1 MVHKIFHSECPS
13 WKKVSRKILQPYTMT
28 NFYNY
33 LNTPYS
39 LSLNTNFAS
48 KLQTIDITECQ
59 QTNKIYSSNIRKF
72 PKYSTW
78 FAIKALR
85 PVCLHVCMLFKLVCF
100 VPEKRK
106 INDGIFYNDRLLK
119 YRYESYKVHS
129 PAWPPRRTCAFQCSF
144 EYIFL
149 MSGLIFLLIFSIC
162 WEKKPKCW
170 INKIEQI
177 IWWSL
182 VIESCG
188 IYVRNSKSLH

>member
-1 MVHKIFHSECPS
+1 MCTKWKFQANYATHLWENPKSNVISVVWGPTAKKVYKINMVHKIFYSECPS

-100 VPEKRK
+100 VREKRK

-119 YRYESYKVHS
+119 YRYES
-129 PAWPPRRTCAFQCSF
+129 
-144 EYIFL
+144 
-149 MSGLIFLLIFSIC
+149 
-162 WEKKPKCW
+162 
-170 INKIEQI
+170 
-177 IWWSL
+177 
-182 VIESCG
+182 
-188 IYVRNSKSLH
+188 